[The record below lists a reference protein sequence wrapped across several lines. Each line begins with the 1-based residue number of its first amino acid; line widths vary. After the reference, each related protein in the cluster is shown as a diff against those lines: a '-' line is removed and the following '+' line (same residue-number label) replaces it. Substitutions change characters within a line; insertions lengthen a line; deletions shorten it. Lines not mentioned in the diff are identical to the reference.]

1 MSTPV
6 QPYGFYEFFAGGGMA
21 RLGLGEEWQCLFA
34 NDFDPKKG
42 AAYKANFGD
51 TELHIG
57 DVAKVNAKQLPG
69 RAMLAWGSFPCQD
82 LSLAGNGQ
90 GLAGSRSGIFWAF
103 WRLLNSLKAEQRM
116 PPIIALENVSG
127 LITSHGGKDLTSL
140 VECLSSAG
148 YRVGALEI
156 DAAYFVPQSRPR
168 LFIVAVQKGVQLPKG
183 LTTTTPN
190 PSWHRKKLQDVVESL
205 PPTAKKSWVWWK
217 LPMPTNEVQPLINI
231 IEDEPTSVVWHTPA
245 ETNRLLDMMT
255 AANMAKVME
264 AKKSGKR
271 EVGAIYRR
279 TRLGM
284 QRAEVRFD
292 GLSGCLRTPSG
303 GSSRQIIMVIEGKKV
318 RSRLISSRETA
329 RLMGLS
335 DTYELPK
342 KYNEAYHLTGDGVA
356 VPAVSW
362 LERHIIR
369 RLAASAQR
377 QFEAEQEKIA
387 ANNSLFSAA

>member
-21 RLGLGEEWQCLFA
+21 RLGLGEAWQCLFA

-42 AAYKANFGD
+42 AAYKANFGSN
-51 TELHIG
+51 ELHIG
-57 DVAKVNAKQLPG
+57 DVAEVTAKQLPG

-82 LSLAGNGQ
+82 LSLAGNGH
-90 GLAGSRSGIFWAF
+90 GLAGSKSGVFWSF
-103 WRLLNSLKAEQRM
+103 WRLLYSLRVEQRM
-116 PPIIALENVSG
+116 PPIIALENVRG

-156 DAAYFVPQSRPR
+156 DAAYFMPQSRPR
-168 LFIVAVQKGVQLPKG
+168 LFIVAVRKEVQLPKG
-183 LTTTTPN
+183 LTTATPN
-190 PSWHRKKLQDVVESL
+190 PSWHRKKLQDVVEAL
-205 PPTAKKSWVWWK
+205 PPAVKKSWVWWK
-217 LPMPTNEVQPLINI
+217 LPMPTKEVQPLIEI
-231 IEDEPTSVVWHTPA
+231 MEEEPMSVAWHTPA

-255 AANMAKVME
+255 AANIAKVID

-279 TRLGM
+279 TRSGM

-292 GLSGCLRTPSG
+292 GLSGCLRTPAG
-303 GSSRQIIMVIEGKKV
+303 GSSRQIIMTIEGQNV

-335 DTYELPK
+335 DTYELPQ
-342 KYNEAYHLTGDGVA
+342 KYNDAYHLTGDGVA
-356 VPAVSW
+356 VPVVSW

-369 RLAASAQR
+369 QLAATAQS
-377 QFEAEQEKIA
+377 QFEIEQESIA
-387 ANNSLFSAA
+387 ANNALFSAA

>member
-1 MSTPV
+1 MNIPV

-21 RLGLGEEWQCLFA
+21 RHGLGAGWQCLFA

-51 TELHIG
+51 AALHIG
-57 DVAKVNAKQLPG
+57 DVAEVSAKQLPG

-90 GLAGSRSGIFWAF
+90 GLAGSRSGVFWAF

-116 PPIIALENVSG
+116 PPIVALENVSG
-127 LITSHGGKDLTSL
+127 LITSHGGKDLVSL

-168 LFIVAVQKGVQLPKG
+168 LFIVAVQKGVRLSKG
-183 LTTTTPN
+183 LTTKMPSL
-190 PSWHRKKLQDVVESL
+190 SWHRKKLQDVVETLS
-205 PPTAKKSWVWWK
+205 PTAKKLWVWWK
-217 LPMPTNEVQPLINI
+217 LPVPENDVQPLINL
-231 IEDEPTSVVWHTPA
+231 IEDEPASVAWHTEA
-245 ETNRLLDMMT
+245 ETNRLLAMMT
-255 AANMAKVME
+255 AANVAKVVE

-279 TRLGM
+279 TRLGV

-303 GSSRQIIMVIEGKKV
+303 GSSRQIIMVVEGQKV

-329 RLMGLS
+329 RLMGLP

-342 KYNEAYHLTGDGVA
+342 KYNEAYHLTGDGVV

-362 LERHIIR
+362 LEQHIIR
-369 RLAASAQR
+369 QLAACAQR
-377 QFEAEQEKIA
+377 QFEIEQERIA
-387 ANNSLFSAA
+387 VNNPLFAAA

>member
-21 RLGLGEEWQCLFA
+21 RLGLGKEWQCLFA

-51 TELHIG
+51 NELYIG
-57 DVAKVNAKQLPG
+57 DVAKVSAKQLPG
-69 RAMLAWGSFPCQD
+69 RAILAWGSFPCQD

-90 GLAGSRSGIFWAF
+90 GLAGSRSGVFWAF

-168 LFIVAVQKGVQLPKG
+168 LFIVAVQKGIQLPKG

-217 LPMPTNEVQPLINI
+217 LPMPTNEVQPLIDI
-231 IEDEPTSVVWHTPA
+231 IEDEPTSVAWHTPA
-245 ETNRLLDMMT
+245 ETDRLLDMMT

-362 LERHIIR
+362 LEQHIIR

-377 QFEAEQEKIA
+377 QLEAEQEKIA

>member
-21 RLGLGEEWQCLFA
+21 RLGLGDEWQCLFA

-42 AAYKANFGD
+42 TAYKANFGSA
-51 TELHIG
+51 ELHIG
-57 DVAKVNAKQLPG
+57 DVANVTAKQLPG

-82 LSLAGNGQ
+82 LSLAGNGK
-90 GLAGSRSGIFWAF
+90 GLAGSRSGVFWAF
-103 WRLLNSLKAEQRM
+103 WRLLNSLKTEQRM

-127 LITSHGGKDLTSL
+127 LITSHGGKDLTNL

-168 LFIVAVQKGVQLPKG
+168 LFIVAVKKGIQLKG
-183 LTTTTPN
+183 LTAATPN
-190 PSWHRKKLQDVVESL
+190 PSWHRKRLQDVVESL
-205 PPTAKKSWVWWK
+205 PPTTKKSWIWWK
-217 LPMPTNEVQPLINI
+217 LPMPTNEVQHLVDI
-231 IEDEPTSVVWHTPA
+231 IEDEPTSVTWHTHA
-245 ETNRLLDMMT
+245 QTQRLLEMMT
-255 AANMAKVME
+255 AANMAKVMD
-264 AKKSGKR
+264 AKKSDKR
-271 EVGAIYRR
+271 EVGAIYKR

-284 QRAEVRFD
+284 QRAEIRFD

-303 GSSRQIIMVIEGKKV
+303 GSSRQIIMVIDGKKV

-329 RLMGLS
+329 RLMGLP

-362 LERHIIR
+362 LEKHIIR
-369 RLAASAQR
+369 PLAANAQR
-377 QFEAEQEKIA
+377 QFDIEQEKITA
-387 ANNSLFSAA
+387 KNSLFSAA